1 MSAGAFIGATARWL
15 AFGVGGTST
24 LATEAAAATACAGVR
39 AGGVC
44 TGGVEDG
51 LVGEVTGA
59 ADGGFIKP
67 LRRAAPV
74 RGSSFATTAFS
85 LALAASLFA
94 LEGPGMGG
102 PLYSGLLSVL
112 TGPVAAVMLVTGLRP
127 EMVVYRSES
136 GADSVDG
143 FIAFGFR
150 TNGLDGVP
158 NRFVSEKAALGFE
171 ARGRA

>member
-1 MSAGAFIGATARWL
+1 M
-15 AFGVGGTST
+15 
-24 LATEAAAATACAGVR
+24 
-39 AGGVC
+39 C

-59 ADGGFIKP
+59 AAGGFIKP

-74 RGSSFATTAFS
+74 RGSSFATTASS
-85 LALAASLFA
+85 LAFA

-143 FIAFGFR
+143 FIAFGFK